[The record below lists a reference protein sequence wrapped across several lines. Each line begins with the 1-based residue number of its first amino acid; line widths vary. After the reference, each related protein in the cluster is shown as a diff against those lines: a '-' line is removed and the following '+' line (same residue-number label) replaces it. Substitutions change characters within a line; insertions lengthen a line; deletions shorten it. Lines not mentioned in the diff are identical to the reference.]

1 MKTRPTLKAA
11 KIGAVLLC
19 QSLLFA
25 AAPTKAQDTLSVAL
39 DWTPNTNHVGLYV
52 AQSKGWFEE
61 AGLDVDILP
70 YTDTSSGTLVAA
82 GVAEFGILSAVGF
95 HTQRATGADV
105 TVVMAV
111 VQHETGRLVF
121 NGERVD
127 IQRPADLDGMTYAG
141 FGSAWEEALI
151 STIIANDGGSG
162 TFDTVTLGTSAYE
175 ALANG
180 SVDFTLEVSTWE
192 GVNSVLL
199 DRPQRAFRYADFG
212 VPDQHTT
219 FLGGNASW
227 LEANPETARAFV
239 QAAQRGYAYAAQNPA
254 SAADI
259 LIEQTA
265 GMLSNPALVRAS
277 MQALVDGGYLQD
289 EGEPA
294 GLIDETMFTNITDFL
309 FEAGI
314 MRGEDGRPLEAKPD
328 VSQWFTNA
336 YLAE

>member
-1 MKTRPTLKAA
+1 MKHIITAA
-11 KIGAVLLC
+11 FVALALP
-19 QSLLFA
+19 A
-25 AAPTKAQDTLSVAL
+25 TAQEKLSVAL

-52 AQSKGWFEE
+52 AQAKGWFED

-95 HTQRATGADV
+95 HTQRATGADM

-121 NGERVD
+121 NSERDD
-127 IQRPADLDGMTYAG
+127 IQRPADLAGMIYAG
-141 FGSAWEEALI
+141 FGSAWENALI
-151 STIIANDGGSG
+151 SNIIRNDGGTG
-162 TFDTVTLGTSAYE
+162 EFDTVTLGTSAYE

-199 DRPQRAFRYADFG
+199 DRPQRAFRYADYG

-219 FLGGNASW
+219 FLGGNGTW
-227 LEANPETARAFV
+227 LTENPETATAFV
-239 QAAQRGYAYAAQNPA
+239 QAAQRGYAFAANNPDE
-254 SAADI
+254 AADV
-259 LIEQTA
+259 LIAQTA
-265 GMLSNPALVRAS
+265 GMLTNPDLVRAS
-277 MQALVDGGYLQD
+277 MQALVAGGYLQ
-289 EGEPA
+289 EAGEPV
-294 GLIDETMFTNITDFL
+294 GLIDDNMIANITQFI

-314 MRGEDGRPLEAKPD
+314 MRAEDGRPLDAMPD
-328 VSQWFTNA
+328 VSNWYTNEF
-336 YLAE
+336 LLREQ

>member
-1 MKTRPTLKAA
+1 MKHFITAA
-11 KIGAVLLC
+11 FICAALPAV
-19 QSLLFA
+19 
-25 AAPTKAQDTLSVAL
+25 AQEKLSVAL

-52 AQSKGWFEE
+52 AQSKGWFED

-95 HTQRATGADV
+95 HSQRATGADM

-121 NGERVD
+121 NGDRTD
-127 IQRPADLDGMTYAG
+127 IQRPADLDGKIYAG

-151 STIIANDGGSG
+151 STIIRNDGGAG

-180 SVDFTLEVSTWE
+180 RVDFTLEVSTWE

-199 DRPQRAFRYADFG
+199 DRPQRAFRYADYG

-219 FLGGNASW
+219 FLGGNGSW
-227 LEANPETARAFV
+227 LVENPDTARAFV
-239 QAAQRGYAYAAQNPA
+239 QAAQRGYDFAANNPVA
-254 SAADI
+254 AADI
-259 LIEQTA
+259 LIAETA
-265 GMLSNPALVRAS
+265 GMMSNPALVRAS
-277 MQALVDGGYLQD
+277 MDALVDGGYLQD
-289 EGEPA
+289 PGEA
-294 GLIDETMFTNITDFL
+294 VGMIDGEMFANITGFL

-314 MRGEDGRPLEAKPD
+314 MRGEDGRPLAQMPD
-328 VSQWFTNA
+328 VSAWYTND
-336 YLAE
+336 YLVGEK

>member
-1 MKTRPTLKAA
+1 MKY
-11 KIGAVLLC
+11 LL
-19 QSLLFA
+19 A
-25 AAPTKAQDTLSVAL
+25 AAFFCAALPVAAQEKLSVAL

-52 AQSKGWFEE
+52 AQSKGWFDE

-95 HTQRATGADV
+95 HSQRATGVDM

-121 NGERVD
+121 NGERED
-127 IQRPADLDGMTYAG
+127 IQRPADLDGKIYAG

-151 STIIANDGGSG
+151 STIIRNDGGAG

-180 SVDFTLEVSTWE
+180 RVDFTLEVSTWE
-192 GVNSVLL
+192 GVNSNLL
-199 DRPQRAFRYADFG
+199 DRSQRAFRYADYG

-219 FLGGNASW
+219 FLGGNGAW
-227 LEANPETARAFV
+227 LTANPDTTRAFV
-239 QAAQRGYAYAAQNPA
+239 QAAQRGYEFAANNPQD
-254 SAADI
+254 AAEI
-259 LIEQTA
+259 LIGETA
-265 GMLSNPALVRAS
+265 GMLSRPKLVRAS
-277 MQALVDGGYLQD
+277 MDALVTGGYLQD
-289 EGEPA
+289 PGEPV
-294 GLIDETMFTNITDFL
+294 GLIDDEMFANITGFL

-314 MRGEDGRPLEAKPD
+314 LRGEDGTPLATMPD
-328 VSQWFTNA
+328 VSNWYTND
-336 YLAE
+336 YLTR

>member
-1 MKTRPTLKAA
+1 MKHILTAA
-11 KIGAVLLC
+11 FIALALP
-19 QSLLFA
+19 A
-25 AAPTKAQDTLSVAL
+25 TAQEKLSVAL

-52 AQSKGWFEE
+52 AQAKGWFEE

-95 HTQRATGADV
+95 HTQRATGADM

-121 NGERVD
+121 NGERDD
-127 IQRPADLDGMTYAG
+127 IQRPADLDGLIYAG
-141 FGSAWEEALI
+141 FGSAWENALI
-151 STIIANDGGSG
+151 STIIRNDGGTG
-162 TFDTVTLGTSAYE
+162 EFDTVTLGTSAYE

-219 FLGGNASW
+219 FLGGNGTW
-227 LEANPETARAFV
+227 LTENPETAKAFI
-239 QAAQRGYAYAAQNPA
+239 QAAQRGYAFAATNPDE
-254 SAADI
+254 AAEI
-259 LIEQTA
+259 LIEETA
-265 GMLSNPALVRAS
+265 GMLTNPDLVRAS
-277 MQALVDGGYLQD
+277 MQALVGGGYLQD
-289 EGEPA
+289 QGEPA
-294 GLIDETMFTNITDFL
+294 GLIDDKMIADITQFL
-309 FEAGI
+309 FESGI
-314 MRGEDGRPLEAKPD
+314 MRTEDGRPLEAMPD
-328 VSQWFTNA
+328 VSDWYTNEF
-336 YLAE
+336 LSRK

>member
-1 MKTRPTLKAA
+1 MTFTKHFL
-11 KIGAVLLC
+11 
-19 QSLLFA
+19 A
-25 AAPTKAQDTLSVAL
+25 AAFLCAALPASAQEQVSVAL

-52 AQSKGWFEE
+52 AQAKGWFEE

-70 YTDTSSGTLVAA
+70 YTDTSSGTLVAS

-95 HTQRATGADV
+95 HSQRATGADM
-105 TVVMAV
+105 TVVMAI

-121 NGERVD
+121 NGERED

-151 STIIANDGGSG
+151 STIIANDGGEG

-199 DRPQRAFRYADFG
+199 NRPQRAFRYADYG

-219 FLGGNASW
+219 FLGGNGTW
-227 LEANPETARAFV
+227 LVDNPDPAEAFV
-239 QAAQRGYAYAAQNPA
+239 QAAQRGYAFAAQNPEE
-254 SAADI
+254 AADI
-259 LIEQTA
+259 LIEETA
-265 GMLSNPALVRAS
+265 GMLTNPELVRTS
-277 MQALVDGGYLQD
+277 MQALVEGGYLQD
-289 EGEPA
+289 EGEPV
-294 GLIDETMFTNITDFL
+294 GLIDEEMIANITGFL

-314 MRGEDGRPLEAKPD
+314 LRGQDGQPLETMPD
-328 VSQWFTNA
+328 VSSWFTNA
-336 YLAE
+336 YLAR